1 MKQTL
6 LLLGFLITTSVFSQ
20 EAKTI
25 ISSYI
30 SSHLKDF
37 GLNKE
42 IDFTIQSTSSSK
54 ANGVK
59 HFYVQQQYLGLP
71 IVNTTVRFTL
81 KNNEVLSSSGKFY
94 SIQNEAYVPAENVKT
109 ILQNWINSVDT
120 DRELQVKSIQSKN
133 KVWTIE
139 TQFEKVEVQKC
150 FYVKE
155 NTLHSGL
162 QLALQIPN
170 AKHWYSVVLSTET
183 GTELMKNDWI
193 ASCSFECAS
202 NPEKHESHSQ
212 LACPPPPGA
221 DQYLVYP
228 LPLTHPDEGPQS
240 LVVNPSDPIYSPFGW
255 HDTDFVSGDEYTITF
270 GNNVFAYE
278 DANNDDLPG
287 FSPDGGTA
295 LNFNFPVNTTTGP
308 TGYVDAAITNLFY
321 MNNMMHDVWA
331 YYGFDE
337 ESGNFQFANQGA
349 GQGNDQ
355 VMAEAQ
361 DGSGTNNANFGTPPD
376 GQNPRMQMYI
386 WSGANVP
393 DLVTVNS
400 PSTLAGGYAASTAG
414 FGPPVP
420 SIPITSDIVFVVD
433 DGTASDDGCDVIQ
446 NAAQINGK
454 IAVVKRGN
462 CQFNM
467 KVENAQN
474 AGAIAVII
482 YNNTGGTTTTAMSG
496 TNPNVL
502 IPSVMISQNDG
513 GAWLAAYNLGDTI
526 NVSIA
531 TASNP
536 DDNDSDL
543 DNGIIA
549 HEYGHGISN
558 RLVGGPDNVDCLYND
573 EQMGEG
579 WSDFFGIV
587 MTIKPGDVGTQPRG
601 VGTYVTNQPV
611 DGTGIRPAPY
621 STDFALNDFT
631 YGQTNNSSLSMPHG
645 IGFVWC
651 SMLWDLNW
659 ALIDST
665 NFDPNIKTGT
675 GGNNI
680 AMALVIEGLKL
691 TACNPGF
698 VDGRN
703 AILEADQLLYGGA
716 HQCTIW
722 KVFARR
728 GLGYSADQGDPMSR
742 TDQVEAFDLPPS
754 CMPGFGAG
762 ISENELLFEVYPN
775 PTNGKIEIKGDVSTI
790 ETIEVCA
797 MNGQKLLSFEDPNT
811 VSLEG
816 LSAGVYLLRITSD
829 KGSSVIRVIKK

>member
-6 LLLGFLITTSVFSQ
+6 LFLGFLMTFSVFSQ
-20 EAKTI
+20 ETKTI
-25 ISSYI
+25 ISTYI

-37 GLNKE
+37 GLSKDIE
-42 IDFTIQSTSSSK
+42 LTIQSTSSSK
-54 ANGVK
+54 AEGVK
-59 HFYVQQQYLGLP
+59 HVYVQQMHSGLP
-71 IVNTTVRFTL
+71 IVNSTVRFTL
-81 KNNEVLSSSGKFY
+81 KNNQVFSSTGKFFAV
-94 SIQNEAYVPAENVKT
+94 QNESFVPAANVKS
-109 ILQNWINSVDT
+109 ILQSWITSADT
-120 DRELQVKSIQSKN
+120 DRELEIKAIQSKN
-133 KVWTIE
+133 KAWTIE
-139 TQFEKVEVQKC
+139 TQFETVEVKKC
-150 FYVKE
+150 FFLKE
-155 NTLHSGL
+155 NKLQSGF
-162 QLALQIPN
+162 QFALQIPN

-183 GTELMKNDWI
+183 GEELMKNDWV

-240 LVVNPSDPIYSPFGW
+240 LVINPSDPVYSPFGW
-255 HDTDFVSGDEYTITF
+255 HDTNFTTGDEFTITS

-278 DANNDDLPG
+278 DADNDDLPG
-287 FSPDGGTA
+287 FSPDGGPA
-295 LNFNFPVNTTTGP
+295 LNFNFPVNTVSGP
-308 TGYVDAAITNLFY
+308 PSYVDASITNLFY

-337 ESGNFQFANQGA
+337 ESGNFQVMNLTS

-355 VMAEAQ
+355 VLAEAQ

-393 DLVTVNS
+393 DLVTVNL

-420 SIPITSDIVFVVD
+420 TIPITSDIVFVVD
-433 DGTASDDGCDVIQ
+433 DGTATDDGCDIIQ
-446 NAAQINGK
+446 NGAAINGK

-462 CQFNM
+462 CQFNV

-482 YNNTGGTTTTAMSG
+482 YNNSGGTTTSSMSG

-513 GAWLAAYNLGDTI
+513 GDWFTAYNLGETI

-531 TASNP
+531 AASNP

-587 MTIKPGDVGTQPRG
+587 MTIKPSDVGTQPRG
-601 VGTYVTNQPV
+601 VGTYVTNQAV
-611 DGTGIRPAPY
+611 TGTGIRPAPY
-621 STDFALNDFT
+621 STDFSLNGYT
-631 YGQTNNSSLSMPHG
+631 YGETNNSSLSMPHG
-645 IGFVWC
+645 VGFVWC
-651 SMLWDLNW
+651 SMLWDLTW

-716 HQCTIW
+716 HECTIW

-742 TDQVEAFDLPPS
+742 TDQVEAFDLPPN
-754 CMPGFGAG
+754 CMPDFGAG
-762 ISENELLFEVYPN
+762 ISENVSLFDVYPN
-775 PTNGKIEIKGDVSTI
+775 PTNGKIEIKGDISSI

-797 MNGQKLLSFEDPNT
+797 MNGQKLLNFVDPNM

-816 LSAGVYLLRITSD
+816 LSTGVYLLRISSD
-829 KGSSVIRVIKK
+829 KGSSVVRVIKK